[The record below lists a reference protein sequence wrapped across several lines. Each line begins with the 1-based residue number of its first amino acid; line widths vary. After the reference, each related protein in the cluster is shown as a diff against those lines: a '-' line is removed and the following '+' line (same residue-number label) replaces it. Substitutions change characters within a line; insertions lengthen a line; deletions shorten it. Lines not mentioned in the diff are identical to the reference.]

1 MRRRSSAGG
10 GHRPQNAARPG
21 GNMAENDDTRRVF
34 IQGAKQWTDVALRV
48 DGVQPLTN
56 NKPAVD
62 QIK

>member
-1 MRRRSSAGG
+1 
-10 GHRPQNAARPG
+10 
-21 GNMAENDDTRRVF
+21 MAENDDTRRVF